1 MFRKLF
7 AHIRTGFLLEFA
19 YPISFLFF
27 LVVLPLAFTGA
38 TGAGL
43 SGLMDSRN
51 DAPQAYTD
59 QIAVVSRD
67 EGSLVEALLEALAK
81 NGLDS
86 RRVEALPEES
96 YGLEIP
102 ADFSERLLSGEAV
115 TLTLHTLPGD
125 STSQAVEQYVQAAIG
140 RLGGAVLL
148 AEMGRDQA
156 KESGFVN
163 GIAEEEAYFEDL
175 LRETLAGSEDPIA
188 TTEMHWAGG
197 VEVVTDRTSPTSA
210 EQASAGQIVTWT
222 QITFLAAAE
231 VFVAE
236 RESGTLRR
244 LLVSRSSRALTLTG
258 KLLSRLILGLLQMT
272 ILFVGGVLIFGVQW
286 SRDTAALIAVSL
298 AFALATVGLG
308 MLLATFVKS
317 RNQANSIVV
326 GLAMGFSALGGAWYP
341 LEITPPLYR
350 QLVQVL
356 PSTWAMQAYTE
367 LLVRGSGL
375 QEVLPAVGVLLG
387 FAVVFIGLGLL
398 RFNKLEQDHG

>member
-27 LVVLPLAFTGA
+27 LVLPLAFTGA
-38 TGAGL
+38 IGAGL
-43 SGLMDSRN
+43 SGTMDSRN
-51 DAPQAYTD
+51 DAPQDYTD
-59 QIAVVSRD
+59 QIAVVSGD
-67 EGSLVEALLEALAK
+67 EGFLVDVLLETLAE
-81 NGLDS
+81 NGLDPQ
-86 RRVEALPEES
+86 RVEALPEEAF
-96 YGLEIP
+96 GLEIP
-102 ADFSERLLSGEAV
+102 ADFSEKLLSGEEVA
-115 TLTLHTLPGD
+115 LTLHTLPTT

-140 RLGGAVLL
+140 RLGGAVGV
-148 AEMGRDQA
+148 AEMGRDKA
-156 KESGFVN
+156 KEAGLVN

-188 TTEMHWAGG
+188 TTEIDWAGE
-197 VEVVTDRTSPTSA
+197 VEVVMDRTSPTSA

-231 VFVAE
+231 VFVEE

-244 LLVSRSSRALTLTG
+244 LLVSRSSRSLTLTG
-258 KLLSRLILGLLQMT
+258 KLLSRLLLGLLQMT
-272 ILFVGGVLIFGVQW
+272 ILFVGGELIFGVRW
-286 SRDTAALIAVSL
+286 SQDPAALIAVSL

-326 GLAMGFSALGGAWYP
+326 GLAMGLSALGGAWYP
-341 LEITPPLYR
+341 MEITPPLYR

-356 PSTWAMQAYTE
+356 PSTWAMRAYTD
-367 LLVRGSGL
+367 LLARGAGL
-375 QEVLPAVGVLLG
+375 QAVLPAVGILLG
-387 FAVVFIGLGLL
+387 FAVVFTGLGLL
-398 RFNKLEQDHG
+398 RFNKLEQAGH